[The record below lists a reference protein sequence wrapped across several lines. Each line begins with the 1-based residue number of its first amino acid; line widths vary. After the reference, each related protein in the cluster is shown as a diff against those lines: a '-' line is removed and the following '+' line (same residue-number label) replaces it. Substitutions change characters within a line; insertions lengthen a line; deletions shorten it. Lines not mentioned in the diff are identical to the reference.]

1 MVANRSDIP
10 EKNISIYTDALKLA
24 YSDGAM
30 SDDGELML
38 ESLRSRFEITDE
50 LHDELRLE
58 VFAYLAELH
67 KEEGSIKEALKWYKA
82 LTDIDENDEYAWRQM
97 GIIYTERND
106 YQLAGRA
113 LKKAHQ
119 ISERARKD
127 LKFAEQIEKKLEF
140 YKNMQTERERSI
152 TKRESKTKT
161 RRRKKRREV
170 EIVEEVPELI
180 DEPEIEMDDTFELVD
195 EEEEAPSM
203 DFEFLPPE
211 DEEME
216 DFEEDEEDDEEE
228 EEIEIDEEDDSG
240 PRRRPGGR
248 RRRHEPAPPPKDE
261 NEDDEKPKRRPGGR
275 RRRERTPPPEED
287 EERTRHRSDERK
299 RRHDSTSSSEETMKS
314 RKEGRRRRREPSPP
328 PEEEEETSEPQKR
341 SRPDRKKD
349 RPKKT
354 GDDEK
359 KEEKT
364 DTMKCP
370 KCRSIVVIP
379 SKKRPIIVKCEKCGA
394 SGKLMK

>member
-195 EEEEAPSM
+195 EEEAPSM

-354 GDDEK
+354 GDDK
-359 KEEKT
+359 KEEEKT